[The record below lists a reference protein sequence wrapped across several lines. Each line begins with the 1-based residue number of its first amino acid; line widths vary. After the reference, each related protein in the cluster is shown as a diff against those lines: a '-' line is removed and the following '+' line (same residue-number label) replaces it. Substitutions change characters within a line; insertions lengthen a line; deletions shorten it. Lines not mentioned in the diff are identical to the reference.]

1 MGAAALEV
9 VAHAGEASAVA
20 RMADLEEV
28 GIVHPQDHQDRRE
41 DPLSSGADLDT
52 VDTADMEAV
61 AAAVAAP
68 ALFGQYQ
75 VLSFC

>member
-1 MGAAALEV
+1 MEV
-9 VAHAGEASAVA
+9 VAHAGAASAVA
-20 RMADLEEV
+20 RMADLEAV
-28 GIVHPQDHQDRRE
+28 GIVHPRDHQDRRE
-41 DPLSSGADLDT
+41 DLLSSGADLDT

-61 AAAVAAP
+61 AAAVAAL